1 MQLKCNQGAR
11 SFNQLLLF
19 KFSEPQHHLGTA
31 TGVTHLPKGYQNA
44 TKRQRVNL
52 GHTTEATVVN
62 KVYQQWYWW
71 MLAKGWQDSGQRY
84 RLALSVSAVLHT
96 HTHTHTQTHTHIFF
110 VCYLFDWR
118 LRSEPGADSEENRFL
133 KFMVWQLHGGDSYK
147 YIYIIFLMLF
157 HFISFLFVVFIYL
170 FFSFLF

>member
-62 KVYQQWYWW
+62 KVYQRWYWW

-96 HTHTHTQTHTHIFF
+96 HTHTHTHTQTHTHIFF
-110 VCYLFDWR
+110 FFVIYLIGDCGRNRELIRRKIVFWNLWFD
-118 LRSEPGADSEENRFL
+118 NY
-133 KFMVWQLHGGDSYK
+133 MVAILIN
-147 YIYIIFLMLF
+147 IYISFF
-157 HFISFLFVVFIYL
+157 NVISFY
-170 FFSFLF
+170 